1 MMNLTNIDPTK
12 LLLKGDDVRRTFE
25 SEWILRLFAK
35 HKDLPQSDVLEFLH
49 KAQLTGANPIL
60 NQVYLIERNT
70 KVKEYGQPERW
81 QKRGTVVFSYHFLNA
96 KANESGQ
103 FQGYTKKTGPQ
114 TRFNPFAQKGEQE
127 TMELCCTTTVKRNGY
142 EFSYDAWWSEFSQD
156 NAQWRSKPYLML
168 EKCSFAGA
176 LRMAFP
182 EALSGIY
189 IEDEIKDDDLEA
201 DIERKKNN
209 EAIEAAATKTIERVE
224 AIQKKLESKDS
235 AEQVD
240 ATINLIAETMAALF
254 KGYDILEKGIAINE
268 HLGVNKFSEL
278 KDKPLSHLQLK
289 LDGIKALLAAKILRE
304 TKVNEINK
312 NASQPSFILGAKK

>member
-103 FQGYTKKTGPQ
+103 FEGYAKKTSPQ
-114 TRFNPFAQKGEQE
+114 KRFNPFAQKGSEE
-127 TMELCCTTTVKRNGY
+127 TIELCCTTFVRRNGY
-142 EFSYDAWWSEFSQD
+142 EFSYDAWWSEFAQD

-189 IEDEIKDDDLEA
+189 IEDEMKDDDLEA
-201 DIERKKNN
+201 EFERKRNN
-209 EAIEAAATKTIERVE
+209 EALEASATKTIERVE
-224 AIQKKLESKDS
+224 TIQKKLESSDS
-235 AEQVD
+235 VEQVD
-240 ATINLIAETMAALF
+240 ATIDLIAETMSSLC
-254 KGYDILEKGIAINE
+254 KGYDIIEKGQAINK

-278 KDKPLSHLQLK
+278 KNKSLSDLQLK
-289 LDGIKALLAAKILRE
+289 LKELKEFLAEKSLRE
-304 TKVNEINK
+304 NKVNEINK
-312 NASQPSFILGAKK
+312 NATQPTFILGKK